1 MSCTTV
7 WHDFIIDN
15 ESIRY
20 SLLQMFKYFLRQK
33 YVLSYII
40 FHLFFDSDKR
50 CQIYGKISW
59 AF

>member
-15 ESIRY
+15 ESIRC
-20 SLLQMFKYFLRQK
+20 SLLQILQVFVNNLRQK
-33 YVLSYII
+33 AI
-40 FHLFFDSDKR
+40 FDADK
-50 CQIYGKISW
+50 CYQIYGEISW